1 LLGEYKD
8 YLHFHVYT
16 DFELLYIEDDKFA
29 LTGMHKEYDLG
40 RCMLFIGSEDLIHGM
55 KHDLKKQA
63 IEEANKK

>member
-1 LLGEYKD
+1 M
-8 YLHFHVYT
+8 
-16 DFELLYIEDDKFA
+16 EDDKFA

-40 RCMLFIGSEDLIHGM
+40 KCILFIGSEDLIHGI